1 MTKII
6 PPSDYPRLREIVAE
20 YLPGTEI
27 PALDAMCT
35 NNPSTVVGYYHKN
48 ELIGVCYGFP
58 AKDGDF
64 SLDGIAI
71 VWDYM
76 KAGRGGELLAFFE
89 SQVAALG
96 YTSISLGSADGHVE
110 RFYLKN
116 GYTPTELK
124 MYVTAD
130 YDPSSTQS
138 APYPVAYTQ
147 PEGDRLK
154 LFFTVDNYHQMDKQ
168 ALCKHF
174 NGSDAFFVFVKQLK

>member
-6 PPSDYPRLREIVAE
+6 PPKDYPRLREIVAE

-27 PALDAMCT
+27 SALDKMCAD
-35 NNPSTVVGYYHKN
+35 NPTTVVGYYHDD

-58 AKDGDF
+58 TKDRDF

-76 KAGRGGELLAFFE
+76 KAGRGGELLALFE
-89 SQVAALG
+89 SQVKALG
-96 YTSISLGSADGHVE
+96 YTSISLGSADGYVE

-124 MYVTAD
+124 MYVAAD
-130 YDPSSTQS
+130 YNPLSAQD
-138 APYPVAYTQ
+138 APYHITYIQ

-154 LFFTVDNYHQMDKQ
+154 LVFTVNNYHQTDKD
-168 ALCKHF
+168 ALCKHY
-174 NGSDAFFVFVKQLK
+174 NGSDAFFVFVKHLK

>member
-6 PPSDYPRLREIVAE
+6 PPKDYPRLRAIVEE
-20 YLPGTEI
+20 YLPGAQIT
-27 PALDAMCT
+27 ALDEMCANSPT
-35 NNPSTVVGYYHKN
+35 AVVGYYHED

-58 AKDGDF
+58 TNDGDF

-76 KAGRGGELLAFFE
+76 KAGKGGELLAFFDA
-89 SQVAALG
+89 QVATLG
-96 YTSISLGSADGHVE
+96 YTSISLGSADGYVE

-124 MYVTAD
+124 LYVSPD
-130 YDPSSTQS
+130 YDNALNET

-154 LFFTVDNYHQMDKQ
+154 LVFAVHNYHEMDKTV
-168 ALCKHF
+168 LCEHF
-174 NGSDAFFVFVKQLK
+174 NGSDAFFVFVKQLT